1 MPAWLT
7 LSTLTIQMTTVS
19 ATPAQRWV
27 IRKFSELRYA
37 RDSGFSGYRVG
48 ARALRLDALLLG
60 AAEQEIAQQRHE
72 RDGNNQRAEQ
82 QRYDGDTEF
91 LEHHAGHAAGKCDR
105 QEYGD
110 RAQRGGDN
118 CTDDL
123 AGALGAGLQ
132 TVVAVRSIGKDVLQN
147 NDGVIHDHTYAE
159 RDTAERHHVQRNAQ
173 HVHNQE
179 RKQDTARHCD
189 GNSHGRAEVAQEK
202 EQHDRGK
209 QHAHPDVLNSVINRH
224 VDIVGLIHNDIPLQG
239 IVALKQ
245 GVKLSLGQLGNL
257 RRIGAGLLVDRQD
270 DTFLTVNLGDGVL
283 ILRLHGNI
291 RNLTQ
296 TDRAACRKR
305 DQSVLNIINGRIL
318 AVRADSQRLR
328 TVIQIAAR
336 NGDVVRAELL
346 TDGRNGQVIALQA
359 GGVRVDCDLL
369 LVAARNINR
378 RYAAPDARA
387 PAESRPRRWTAE
399 KPDRCRAA
407 PPKRPA

>member
-1 MPAWLT
+1 MGDEEFQAAAVAAHERLFHDRGG
-7 LSTLTIQMTTVS
+7 LEL
-19 ATPAQRWV
+19 
-27 IRKFSELRYA
+27 IRA
-37 RDSGFSGYRVG
+37 RRGGLADIGR
-48 ARALRLDALLLG
+48 
-60 AAEQEIAQQRHE
+60 AEQYIAQQRHE
-72 RDGNNQRAEQ
+72 RQRDDERAEQ
-82 QRYDGDTEF
+82 QRDDGDTEF

-110 RAQRGGDN
+110 RGQRGGDN

-123 AGALGAGLQ
+123 AGALGAGIH

-159 RDTAERHHVQRNAQ
+159 RDTAERHHAQ

-202 EQHDRGK
+202 EQHDRGE

-245 GVKLSLGQLGNL
+245 GVKLSLGQFGNL

-270 DTFLTVNLGDGVL
+270 DTLLAVNLRDGVL

-291 RNLTQ
+291 RNLAQ
-296 TDRAACRKR
+296 TDRAACRK
-305 DQSVLNIINGRIL
+305 
-318 AVRADSQRLR
+318 
-328 TVIQIAAR
+328 
-336 NGDVVRAELL
+336 
-346 TDGRNGQVIALQA
+346 
-359 GGVRVDCDLL
+359 
-369 LVAARNINR
+369 
-378 RYAAPDARA
+378 
-387 PAESRPRRWTAE
+387 
-399 KPDRCRAA
+399 
-407 PPKRPA
+407 